1 MKSVTLSG
9 SLRAN
14 VGKTDSTALR
24 NNGRVPCVIYGEGEQ
39 IHFSADIRH
48 FKNIIFTPETNLV
61 NIEIDGKTHQT
72 ILQEGTQATLVD
84 KMQTR
89 EALYDVLGYRAYEES
104 LDNIDLERKNGR

>member
-24 NNGRVPCVIYGEGEQ
+24 NSGRVPCVIYGEGEQ

-61 NIEIDGKTHQT
+61 NIEIDGNTHQT
-72 ILQEGTQATLVD
+72 ILQEAITAGLKSGVSQRSMEDLLE
-84 KMQTR
+84 
-89 EALYDVLGYRAYEES
+89 EAKVKLAALNA
-104 LDNIDLERKNGR
+104 N